1 MAFVSSPGRLRAAA
15 DGIAAVSRALVPA
28 LLLVAPVAGAQPSAP
43 PNVVLI
49 ITDDLGYGDL
59 GSYGAT
65 DIRTPHLDRLAR
77 DGVRLTQFY
86 ANAPTC
92 TPTRA
97 GLITGRWQQ
106 RVNLEYPLGMQRPA
120 DYDRGLPAT
129 GRTLPQLMKNAGYAT
144 ALVGKW
150 HLGWKA
156 EFSPIRHG
164 FDYFFGLK
172 AGFHDFYTHT
182 TPDTPAPGGRDLYEN
197 DSLVTVSG
205 YTTDLITERSVGF
218 IERHARRP
226 FFIDISYNAPHW
238 PYQVP
243 DRPGAARDSARHLRP
258 WDDSTSTRA
267 DYAAMVERV
276 DAGVGRILGALDRLG
291 LRENTIVIFTND
303 NGGEWLSRNAPL
315 FHTKFTVWE
324 GGLRV
329 PAIVRWPGVIRAGTV
344 SQQVGIT
351 MDLTR
356 SILAAARAPLPADLT
371 LDGVDILAIL
381 AGRAPERERTLYWRI
396 LHPPRRQ
403 SAIRSGD
410 WKMVFDS
417 GIPML
422 FDLKNDIGERE
433 NLVARNPVIAKRL
446 YELYR
451 AWEDEVTAEAKRR

>member
-1 MAFVSSPGRLRAAA
+1 MRVIIWLAIVALCAAPTEARA
-15 DGIAAVSRALVPA
+15 
-28 LLLVAPVAGAQPSAP
+28 QTSAP
-43 PNVVLI
+43 PNVVLV

-77 DGVRLTQFY
+77 EGARLTQFY
-86 ANAPTC
+86 ANASTC

-97 GLITGRWQQ
+97 GLMTGRWQQ
-106 RVNLEYPLGMQRPA
+106 RVDMEYPLGMQRPA
-120 DYDRGLPAT
+120 DYDRGLVPT

-150 HLGWKA
+150 HLGWKP

-182 TPDTPAPGGRDLYEN
+182 TPDTPIPGGHDLWEG
-197 DSLVTVSG
+197 DSLVSVEG
-205 YTTDLITERSVGF
+205 YSTDLITERSVQF
-218 IERHARRP
+218 IERNARRP
-226 FFIDISYNAPHW
+226 FFIDVSYNAPHW

-243 DRPGAARDSARHLRP
+243 DKPSVARDSARHLRP

-267 DYAAMVERV
+267 DYVAMVERV
-276 DAGVGRILGALDRLG
+276 DVGVGRILATLDRLG

-315 FHTKFTVWE
+315 FHTKFTNWE

-329 PAIVRWPGVIRAGTV
+329 PMIVRWPGQIRAGMV
-344 SQQVGIT
+344 SNQVGIT

-356 SILAAARAPLPADLT
+356 SIL
-371 LDGVDILAIL
+371 V
-381 AGRAPERERTLYWRI
+381 AGRAQLPSDLKLDGIDILSILANRAPEQERTLYWRI
-396 LHPPRRQ
+396 QNPQRRQ
-403 SAIRSGD
+403 MAIRSGD
-410 WKMVFDS
+410 WKMVFD
-417 GIPML
+417 GAIPML
-422 FDLKNDIGERE
+422 FDLKNDVGERV
-433 NLVARNPVIAKRL
+433 NLAGANPAVSKRL
-446 YELYR
+446 YDLYR
-451 AWEDEVTAEAKRR
+451 AWDAEVTAEARKR

>member
-1 MAFVSSPGRLRAAA
+1 MKTLIV
-15 DGIAAVSRALVPA
+15 A
-28 LLLVAPVAGAQPSAP
+28 LLLAAHAAAAQQR

-49 ITDDLGYGDL
+49 ITDDLGYGDI

-65 DIRTPHLDRLAR
+65 DIRTPNLDQLAR
-77 DGVRLTQFY
+77 EGARFTQFY

-97 GLITGRWQQ
+97 GLMTGRWQQ

-120 DYDRGLPAT
+120 DYDRGLTPN
-129 GRTLPQLMKNAGYAT
+129 GRTLPHLMKNAGYAT

-150 HLGWKA
+150 HLGWKP

-182 TPDTPAPGGRDLYEN
+182 TPDTPVSGGRDLYEN
-197 DSLVTVSG
+197 DSLVAVEG
-205 YTTDLITERSVGF
+205 YTTDLITDRSIRF
-218 IERHARRP
+218 IEQNARRP
-226 FFIDISYNAPHW
+226 FFIDVAYNAPHW

-243 DRPGAARDSARHLRP
+243 DKPSVARDSARHLRP

-267 DYAAMVERV
+267 DYVQMVERLDV
-276 DAGVGRILGALDRLG
+276 GVGRILATLDRLG

-303 NGGEWLSRNAPL
+303 NGGEWLSRNTP
-315 FHTKFTVWE
+315 FFSGKFTVWE

-329 PAIVRWPGVIRAGTV
+329 PMIVRWPGQIRAGIV
-344 SQQVGIT
+344 SSQVGIT

-356 SILAAARAPLPADLT
+356 SILTAAGASLPAELK
-371 LDGVDILAIL
+371 LDGIDILAIA
-381 AGRAPERERTLYWRI
+381 AGGEPEQERTLYWRI
-396 LHPPRRQ
+396 LNPPRRQ

-410 WKMVFDS
+410 WKFVLDA
-417 GIPML
+417 GNPML
-422 FDLKNDIGERE
+422 FDLRNDAGERV
-433 NLVARNPVIAKRL
+433 NLVSRHPAIVQRL
-446 YELYR
+446 FAQYS
-451 AWEDEVTAEAKRR
+451 AWENEVTAEARRPQPRLSR

>member
-1 MAFVSSPGRLRAAA
+1 MPTRSVAFLVAMLAGAAFPVRAA
-15 DGIAAVSRALVPA
+15 G
-28 LLLVAPVAGAQPSAP
+28 QPAP

-65 DIRTPHLDRLAR
+65 DIRTPHLDQLAR

-106 RVNLEYPLGMQRPA
+106 RVALEQPLGMVRPA
-120 DYDRGLPAT
+120 DYDRGLVVT

-150 HLGWKA
+150 HLGWKP
-156 EFSPIRHG
+156 EFSPNRHG

-182 TPDTPAPGGRDLYEN
+182 TPDTPVPGGHDLYEN
-197 DSLVTVSG
+197 DSLVTVPG
-205 YTTDLITERSVGF
+205 YTTDLITERSVRF
-218 IERHARRP
+218 IERNARRP
-226 FFIDISYNAPHW
+226 FFVDVSYNAPHW

-243 DRPGAARDSARHLRP
+243 DRPSVARDSARHLRA

-276 DAGVGRILGALDRLG
+276 DAGVGRILATLDRLG
-291 LRENTIVIFTND
+291 LRDNTIVIFTND

-315 FHTKFTVWE
+315 FHNKFSVWE

-329 PAIVRWPGVIRAGTV
+329 PMIVRWPGHLRAGTV
-344 SQQVGIT
+344 SHQVGIT

-356 SILAAARAPLPADLT
+356 SILAAARAPLPADLK
-371 LDGVDILAIL
+371 LEGVDILAIL
-381 AGRAPERERTLYWRI
+381 AGRAPETERTLYWRV
-396 LHPPRRQ
+396 LNPPRQ
-403 SAIRSGD
+403 QAAIRSGD
-410 WKMVFDS
+410 WKLVLDA
-417 GIPML
+417 GLPLL
-422 FDLKNDIGERE
+422 FNLKTDVGERE
-433 NLVARNPVIAKRL
+433 NLVTREPAIVRRL
-446 YELYR
+446 FDMYR
-451 AWEDEVTAEAKRR
+451 AWEADVTTEARRR

>member
-1 MAFVSSPGRLRAAA
+1 M
-15 DGIAAVSRALVPA
+15 IA
-28 LLLVAPVAGAQPSAP
+28 LLCLTLLLGAHRIVAQQPAP

-59 GSYGAT
+59 GVYGAT
-65 DIRTPHLDRLAR
+65 DIRTPNLDRLAR
-77 DGVRLTQFY
+77 EGARFTQFY

-97 GLITGRWQQ
+97 GLMTGRWQQ

-120 DYDRGLPAT
+120 DYDRGLMPND
-129 GRTLPQLMKNAGYAT
+129 RTLPQLMKNAGYAT

-150 HLGWKA
+150 HLGWRP

-197 DSLVTVSG
+197 DSLVAVNG
-205 YTTDLITERSVGF
+205 YTTDLITERSVRF
-218 IERHARRP
+218 IEQNARRP
-226 FFIDISYNAPHW
+226 FFIDVAYNAPHW

-243 DRPGAARDSARHLRP
+243 DEPSVARDSARHLRP

-267 DYAAMVERV
+267 DYVKMVERM
-276 DAGVGRILGALDRLG
+276 DAGVGRILATIDRLG

-303 NGGEWLSRNAPL
+303 NGGEWLSRNTP
-315 FHTKFTVWE
+315 FFSGKFTVWE

-329 PAIVRWPGVIRAGTV
+329 PMIARWPGRIRAGTV
-344 SQQVGIT
+344 SRQVGIT

-356 SILAAARAPLPADLT
+356 SILAAAGAPLPADLK
-371 LDGVDILAIL
+371 LDGIDILAII
-381 AGRAPERERTLYWRI
+381 AGRAPEQERTLYWRI
-396 LHPPRRQ
+396 LNPPRRQ
-403 SAIRSGD
+403 WAIRSGD
-410 WKMVFDS
+410 WKFVLDA
-417 GIPML
+417 GNPML
-422 FDLKNDIGERE
+422 FDLRNDVGERE
-433 NLVARNPVIAKRL
+433 NLVSRHPAVVQRL
-446 YELYR
+446 FALYT
-451 AWEDEVTAEAKRR
+451 AWETEVSAEAKASQR